1 MYLSRLLLDPR
12 HKQARTDLANPYQLH
27 ATLCW
32 AFRKAE
38 RPAEGESEERGRTVE
53 PFLWR
58 LEEGKT
64 PIVLVQSAGR
74 PNWDKLNERFPG
86 YFQSLPEYKP
96 LPLEHLQPNQT
107 LRFRLRCNPTIT
119 TLAKDGSV
127 GKDGKPKKKRYG
139 LYKLEDLV
147 GEEIEGV
154 WKPGWLE
161 RQAEKSG
168 FRLMD
173 FMVVQSEKLTLY
185 KHDRS
190 SKITL
195 QSVLYEG
202 HLKITDLEIFKHT
215 LATGLGHAK
224 ALGFGLLSVARG

>member
-1 MYLSRLLLDPR
+1 MYLSRLQLDPR
-12 HKQARTDLANPYQLH
+12 SKQARTDLANPYQLH

-58 LEEGKT
+58 LEAGKT

-96 LPLEHLQPNQT
+96 LLLEHLQPAQT
-107 LRFRLRCNPTIT
+107 LRFRLKANPTVT
-119 TLAKDGSV
+119 KQ
-127 GKDGKPKKKRYG
+127 GKRHG
-139 LYKLEDLV
+139 LKGVEEQLEWLSRQ
-147 GEEIEGV
+147 GEKG
-154 WKPGWLE
+154 
-161 RQAEKSG
+161 G
-168 FRLMD
+168 FAVLGA
-173 FMVVQSEKLTLY
+173 MVAQSERVKMV
-185 KHDRS
+185 KHS
-190 SKITL
+190 GGPPIVV

-202 HLKITDLEIFKHT
+202 YLKIADLEVFKRT

-224 ALGFGLLSVARG
+224 ALGFGLLSIAKVSR

>member
-1 MYLSRLLLDPR
+1 MYLSQLRLDR
-12 HKQARTDLANPYQLH
+12 GHKQARQDLANPYQLH
-27 ATLCW
+27 ATLCR
-32 AFRKAE
+32 AFAPE
-38 RPAEGESEERGRTVE
+38 DQRPPR
-53 PFLWR
+53 FLWR
-58 LEEGKT
+58 LEQGKT
-64 PIVLVQSAGR
+64 PRVLIQSAQV
-74 PNWDKLNERFPG
+74 PDWQVLQERFPG
-86 YFQSLPEYKP
+86 YFAQSPESKP
-96 LPLEHLQPNQT
+96 IPLEHLQPAQT

-119 TLAKDGSV
+119 TMAKDGSI

-168 FRLMD
+168 FKLMD

-195 QSVLYEG
+195 QAVLYEG
-202 HLKITDLEIFKHT
+202 HLKITDLETFKRT

-224 ALGFGLLSVARG
+224 ALGFGLLSIAKG